1 MVIFPFFILFVNI
14 LKGDEYS
21 NHELMVSV
29 FRLVHSLLAGDS
41 LAAASV
47 FSRLLPDNLPDKKFC
62 GLPINVTLSKLLKP
76 CAWTALIQ
84 WDLLKTPT
92 QRFHR
97 LEEIIEIIMEMDEN
111 RTKVSLL

>member
-1 MVIFPFFILFVNI
+1 ML
-14 LKGDEYS
+14 S
-21 NHELMVSV
+21 A
-29 FRLVHSLLAGDS
+29 FRLVHSLLSGDS

-47 FSRLLPDNLPDKKFC
+47 FSRLLPENLPDKKFR

-84 WDLLKTPT
+84 WDLLQTPT

-97 LEEIIEIIMEMDEN
+97 LKEIIEIIMEMDEN
-111 RTKVSLL
+111 RIKVRKKNYSKDFSRAFLD